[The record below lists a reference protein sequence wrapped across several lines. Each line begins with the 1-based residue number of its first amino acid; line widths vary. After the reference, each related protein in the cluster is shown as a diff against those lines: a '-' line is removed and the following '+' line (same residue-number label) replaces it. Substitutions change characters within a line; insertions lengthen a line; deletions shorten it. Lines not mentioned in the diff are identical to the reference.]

1 MPFIMIRQFPGRT
14 QAQKQAL
21 AERIT
26 NVVREVYGATMQ
38 PVQVLIEE
46 VQPDTWF
53 KDGVPASA
61 LLRMRG
67 DQSTS

>member
-14 QAQKQAL
+14 QQQKQAL
-21 AERIT
+21 AERVT
-26 NVVREVYGATMQ
+26 SAVREVYGTIAL

-53 KDGVPASA
+53 RDGVAASA
-61 LLRMRG
+61 SPRTHG
-67 DQSTS
+67 DQSRP